1 MRCRADMLA
10 YFRLLSTPFG
20 RGLRLVVGIG
30 LIVAGVFWD
39 RHGSLSW
46 LLIVPGMLSIL
57 TGLLNICL
65 LAIFFGLPLIG
76 GELRNLNRATNG
88 EDLNDLTF
96 VGESLR
102 HHSYTNNRH

>member
-1 MRCRADMLA
+1 MLG

-30 LIVAGVFWD
+30 LVIAGVYWD

-46 LLIVPGMLSIL
+46 LLIVPGMVSIL
-57 TGLLNICL
+57 AGLLNICL
-65 LAIFFGLPLIG
+65 LALFFGLPLCG
-76 GELRNLNRATNG
+76 GELRDLNRKTNG

-102 HHSYTNNRH
+102 RHSYPRNHH